1 MTTTIPTYALYG
13 EPSELSWDNFFNL
26 EWISE
31 RSKIHNWK
39 IHPHVHENLIQVLF
53 LQRGSVDVLL
63 NYSKQTAVSPC
74 LILIPA
80 QTVHSL
86 HYTSDTEGLT
96 VTISQKA
103 LESMIHLL
111 IPNLLPLIHEPRIT
125 PLIRNGHNDE
135 RVLQL
140 YMAIEQ
146 ELSMPALG
154 QTAMCMSLVSA
165 LFIQI
170 LRLSDILPKANQQA
184 LFSRKAEQIDK
195 FLKIVEQKFRM
206 RLSIDDYANE
216 MGMTPGHLSR
226 LCRLALGISSL
237 DVINMRVIQEAQ
249 RELVYTSKTIKQLA
263 ASLGFV
269 DEAYFTRFFRKH
281 VGVSPKKFRSLAIT
295 QIFQADESQ
304 PVESLTPHESDVKM
318 FGHIF

>member
-1 MTTTIPTYALYG
+1 MATVIPNYSLYG

-26 EWISE
+26 EWISQ
-31 RSKIHNWK
+31 RSKKHNWK

-53 LQRGSVDVLL
+53 IQRGNVDVLL
-63 NYSKQTAVSPC
+63 NYSKQSARSPC
-74 LILIPA
+74 LILVPA

-111 IPNLLPLIHEPRIT
+111 IPNLLPLMREPRMI
-125 PLIRNGHNDE
+125 PLNGDE

-146 ELSMPALG
+146 ELSAPALG
-154 QTAMCMSLVSA
+154 QQAMCLSLVTA

-170 LRLSDILPKANQQA
+170 LRISNILPKNSQQA

-206 RLSIDDYANE
+206 RLTIDDYANK

-226 LCRLALGISSL
+226 LCRLALGMSSL

-263 ASLGFV
+263 ASLGFT

-281 VGVSPKKFRSLAIT
+281 VGVSPKKFRSLAIE
-295 QIFQADESQ
+295 QIFQAEEAG
-304 PVESLTPHESDVKM
+304 PVGCPIPSPQVPEPIS
-318 FGHIF
+318 